1 MSRHVRRFEHKN
13 GIRGDAQVVTP
24 NSEKLGWCT
33 SSPLE
38 KKICY
43 TFLMEA
49 LSEKYLEKVAQEKGI
64 DKPAASR
71 YIDTC
76 IKQTAARLN
85 IPYKEVYSTVYNK
98 EYLLQCLR
106 GTCSDLDLERCQKS
120 CHCVVFEDKCISRK
134 FPDAE
139 LVNQDPDKYLET
151 HKVSTKDLEAMVK
164 LASFL
169 YYNYDAGGLTDNS
182 FDALEYHLKKR
193 LRLRGRL
200 YEKIGAPPVEKIR
213 TRIPYPLPSLK
224 KVRPGTRTLF
234 NFLEEHKTIAWSLKL
249 DGVSG
254 MVVYKDRGIAG
265 IYTRGDGTIG
275 GDITFVKDY
284 ISFPTPTK
292 DYVVR
297 GEFILSKKKWEEKYS
312 SEYSNARSFVSGK
325 INSGFV
331 APSLPDIDFVAYQI
345 MRVEGEDRTPVPSQ
359 GFKILEAE
367 GFNTVENGLFQDPVV
382 FDLMARYKEKRQS
395 APYFIDG
402 LVITADIST
411 MAVKPGTPPESPE
424 LSVAFKM
431 QLEELIR
438 HSKIINVDWNISR
451 YGRYVPVAIF
461 ESVYV
466 EGVRLHRAT
475 AYNAAHIRD
484 WSLGKGTEI
493 TVVRSGDVIP
503 IIRDVEVDHAIEP
516 IMPPDEPKWHWQRL
530 DIVLDDIEGNRE
542 VQIKRIVHFFS
553 TIGVP
558 RLKEKTAEKMWEAGM
573 CSAEAVASATPDE
586 YQEIRG
592 IGKKTADFFYQT
604 IHQKLRTTPIDRYLV
619 ASTTLKVG
627 LGRKLIKT
635 LFKVFPKIF
644 EYSEEEIRT
653 AFKKRKIRGFGPKRI
668 NNIAENMPKF
678 RNYLYSFAQEEIEE
692 AIRYNEKRLA
702 DLKAEG
708 YNSKIEGKTFVLT
721 GFRGRTEYDFED
733 YIYDN
738 QGDFSSTVTSQTEA
752 VIVANIL
759 EITKKMEDAHGL
771 GVKVLTLEEFKKRYD
786 FPLD

>member
-1 MSRHVRRFEHKN
+1 MH
-13 GIRGDAQVVTP
+13 
-24 NSEKLGWCT
+24 
-33 SSPLE
+33 
-38 KKICY
+38 
-43 TFLMEA
+43 
-49 LSEKYLEKVAQEKGI
+49 
-64 DKPAASR
+64 
-71 YIDTC
+71 
-76 IKQTAARLN
+76 
-85 IPYKEVYSTVYNK
+85 
-98 EYLLQCLR
+98 CLR
-106 GTCSDLDLERCQKS
+106 GTCSDLKLEECQKS
-120 CHCVVFEDKCISRK
+120 CHCVVFEEKCISRR

-139 LVNQDPDKYLET
+139 LINEDPDKYIQT
-151 HKVSTKDLEAMVK
+151 RKFSTKDLEELVK

-193 LRLRGRL
+193 LRLKGRV

-213 TRIPYPLPSLK
+213 TRLPYPLPSLK
-224 KVRPGTRTLF
+224 KVYPGTHILL
-234 NFLEEHKTIAWSLKL
+234 NFLEAHKTIAWSLKL

-254 MVVYKDRGIAG
+254 MVVYKNKQVSG

-275 GDITFVKDY
+275 GDITFIKEY
-284 ISFPTPTK
+284 ISFPTPSK

-297 GEFILSKKKWEEKYS
+297 GEFVLSRKKWEEKYS
-312 SEYSNARSFVSGK
+312 AEYSNARSFVSGK

-331 APSLPDIDFVAYQI
+331 SPALPDIDFVAYEI
-345 MRVEGEDRTPVPSQ
+345 MKVEDEAQTPAPSR

-367 GFNTVENGLFQDPVV
+367 GFNTVENGTFEDTVV
-382 FDLMARYKEKRQS
+382 FDLIAKYKKKRQE

-402 LVITADIST
+402 LVITADLRT
-411 MAVKPGTPPESPE
+411 MAVKPGEAPESPD

-431 QLEELIR
+431 QLEEMIR
-438 HSKIINVDWNISR
+438 HSKIINVDWGISR
-451 YGRYVPVAIF
+451 YGKYIPVAVF

-466 EGVRLHRAT
+466 DGVRLHRAT

-484 WSLGKGTEI
+484 WNLGKGTKV

-503 IIRDVEVDHAIEP
+503 IIRDVEVDRSIEP
-516 IMPPDEPKWHWQRL
+516 IMPPDEPEWHWQRL

-558 RLKEKTAEKMWEAGM
+558 RLKEKTAEKMWESGM
-573 CSAEAVASATPDE
+573 QTAEAVASATPEE

-592 IGKKTADFFYQT
+592 IGKKTADFFYET
-604 IHQKLRTTPIDRYLV
+604 IHHKLRTTPIDRYLV

-635 LFKVFPKIF
+635 LFKVFPQIF
-644 EYSEEEIRT
+644 KYSEEEIRQ
-653 AFKKRKIRGFGPKRI
+653 AFKRQKIRGFGKKRVD
-668 NNIAENMPKF
+668 NIAENMPKF
-678 RNYLYSFAQEEIEE
+678 RRYLYSFAREEIEE
-692 AIRYNEKRLA
+692 AILYNEKRLS
-702 DLKAEG
+702 DLKIKG

-738 QGDFSSTVTSQTEA
+738 QGDFSGTVTSQTEA

-759 EITKKMEDAHGL
+759 EVTKKMEDAHAL

-786 FPLD
+786 FPLG